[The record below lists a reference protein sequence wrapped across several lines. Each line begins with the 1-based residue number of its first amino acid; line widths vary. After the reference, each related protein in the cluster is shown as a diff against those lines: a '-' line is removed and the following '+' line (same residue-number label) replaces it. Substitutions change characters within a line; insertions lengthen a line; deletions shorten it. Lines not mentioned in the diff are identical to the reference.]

1 MKLHEYTAHQLTE
14 LLAAKEVSAVELTQ
28 DVLQKITQVEPQVQA
43 YLCVDEAFALKQA
56 ADIDRR
62 RAAGEQLGILAG
74 IPYALKDNIAT
85 KEMKTTCASR
95 MLENFQPPYNA
106 TVYQKLQ
113 NADGILLGK
122 VNMDEFAMGS
132 TTENSHFQVTR
143 NPRNLD
149 YVPGG
154 SSGGSAAAV
163 AADEAIFTLGSDT
176 GGSIRQPASFCGV
189 VGLKPTYGRVSRFG
203 VVAFA
208 SSLDQVGPLA
218 KDVTDCALVINL
230 VSSNLR
236 VKSFTRFCN
245 VWIRSCMR
253 HITSTVCN
261 NIRLSAQ

>member
-43 YLCVDEAFALKQA
+43 YLCVDEEFALKQA

-132 TTENSHFQVTR
+132 TGETSFFGAVK
-143 NPRNLD
+143 NPIDEKR
-149 YVPGG
+149 VAGG
-154 SSGGSAAAV
+154 SSSGSAAAV
-163 AADEAIFTLGSDT
+163 AEKSAVFALGTDT
-176 GGSIRQPASFCGV
+176 GGSVRLPAAFCWTRPAAA
-189 VGLKPTYGRVSRFG
+189 VGCSSRPATLWNTPGCWPTT
-203 VVAFA
+203 
-208 SSLDQVGPLA
+208 P
-218 KDVTDCALVINL
+218 
-230 VSSNLR
+230 
-236 VKSFTRFCN
+236 
-245 VWIRSCMR
+245 
-253 HITSTVCN
+253 
-261 NIRLSAQ
+261 